1 MSLSL
6 CFGARTT
13 RGCRDRAVGVE
24 AEREMVVQGAGWG
37 RRSEDGWG
45 REWSNLGHG
54 VAAHCTHLC
63 SEGADPMK
71 AKDDRHL

>member
-1 MSLSL
+1 MSLSP

-37 RRSEDGWG
+37 KRSEDGRG
-45 REWSNLGHG
+45 RERSNPGQG
-54 VAAHCTHLC
+54 TAPHLPTC
-63 SEGADPMK
+63 YEGADPMK